1 MGNFFNMDNPFFT
14 TLGKICDL
22 LFLSLIWT
30 LVCIPVVTI
39 GPANTALYYA
49 TVKVIRRERG
59 YLMREFFK
67 SFKLNFKRAAI
78 IGVILTVAFVVL
90 GFDLIWAYAN
100 LGSGTTS
107 SILFGVFVA
116 ITFLLVSFSTYAFPV
131 LSRFDMTIKQ
141 LSKAAIFMSIRHLPS
156 TVAMV
161 IITAAGIIGV
171 LFIPILMFVVPA
183 TVVLLNSLLMER
195 VLKKYM
201 PKAEENPDE
210 ENPDGEHPVKDEWYL
225 E

>member
-1 MGNFFNMDNPFFT
+1 MSNLFNMDNPFFT
-14 TLGKICDL
+14 ALGKICDV
-22 LFLSLIWT
+22 LFLSIVWA
-30 LVCIPVVTI
+30 LVCIPVITI

-67 SFKLNFKRAAI
+67 SFKMNFKRAAVL
-78 IGVILTVAFVVL
+78 GVILTAAFIIL

-100 LGSGTTS
+100 LGSGTTG
-107 SILFGVFVA
+107 SILFGIFVA
-116 ITFLLVSFSTYAFPV
+116 ITFLLVSFSTYVFPV

-141 LSKAAIFMSIRHLPS
+141 LIKAGAFMSIRHLPS
-156 TVAMV
+156 TVGMV
-161 IITAAGIIGV
+161 IITAAGIVGV
-171 LFIPILMFVVPA
+171 LFIPILIFIVPA
-183 TVVLLNSLLMER
+183 AVAFLNSLLMER

-201 PKAEENPDE
+201 PKTEESSE
-210 ENPDGEHPVKDEWYL
+210 EDHPVKDEWYL

>member
-1 MGNFFNMDNPFFT
+1 MSNLFNMDNPFFT
-14 TLGKICDL
+14 ALGKICDV
-22 LFLSLIWT
+22 LFLSIVWT
-30 LVCIPVVTI
+30 LVCIPVITI

-67 SFKLNFKRAAI
+67 SFKMNFKRAAVL
-78 IGVILTVAFVVL
+78 GVILTAAFIIL

-100 LGSGTTS
+100 LGSGTTG
-107 SILFGVFVA
+107 SILFGIFVA
-116 ITFLLVSFSTYAFPV
+116 ITFLLVSFSTYVFPV

-141 LSKAAIFMSIRHLPS
+141 LIKAGAFMSIRHLPS
-156 TVAMV
+156 TVGMV
-161 IITAAGIIGV
+161 IITAAGIVGV
-171 LFIPILMFVVPA
+171 FFIPILIFIVPA
-183 TVVLLNSLLMER
+183 AVAFLNSLLMER

-201 PKAEENPDE
+201 PKAEESSE
-210 ENPDGEHPVKDEWYL
+210 EDHPVKDEWYL

>member
-1 MGNFFNMDNPFFT
+1 MDNPFFT
-14 TLGKICDL
+14 ALGKICDV
-22 LFLSLIWT
+22 LFLSIVWA
-30 LVCIPVVTI
+30 LVCIPMITI

-67 SFKLNFKRAAI
+67 SFKLNFKRAAVL
-78 IGVILTVAFVVL
+78 GVILTAAFIIL

-100 LGSGTTS
+100 LGSGTTG
-107 SILFGVFVA
+107 SILFGIFVA
-116 ITFLLVSFSTYAFPV
+116 ITFLLVSFSTYVFPI

-141 LSKAAIFMSIRHLPS
+141 LIKAGAFMSIRHLPS
-156 TVAMV
+156 TVGMV
-161 IITAAGIIGV
+161 IITAAGIVGV
-171 LFIPILMFVVPA
+171 FFIPILIFIVPA
-183 TVVLLNSLLMER
+183 AVAFLNSFLMER

-201 PKAEENPDE
+201 PKTEESSVED
-210 ENPDGEHPVKDEWYL
+210 HPVKDEWYL